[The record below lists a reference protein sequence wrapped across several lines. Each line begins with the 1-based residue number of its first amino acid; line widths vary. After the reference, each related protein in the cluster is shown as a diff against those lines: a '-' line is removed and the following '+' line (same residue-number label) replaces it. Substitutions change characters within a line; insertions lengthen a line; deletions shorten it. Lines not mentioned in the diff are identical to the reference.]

1 VIDAILPA
9 SACCAEAFADEAAQT
24 PFPEEMA
31 MVANAVDKRRREFVT
46 GRRCARDALRSLGIE
61 PAPILAGERGMPRW
75 PPGVVGSITHC
86 AGYRAAAVARSG
98 DLLAIGID
106 AEPDGPLPAGV
117 LDVVSLPAERGRLR
131 AQAEARPAVHWD
143 RVLFSAKESV
153 YKAWFP
159 LTRRWL
165 GFDEAEITLGTVDGT
180 VAGSVHGGADGSVD
194 GSVDGIAGGTVEARF
209 LVPGPVIGGQ
219 PLAGVSGRWMAR
231 DGLVLTAITVTPRA
245 TQWRPGQPG

>member
-1 VIDAILPA
+1 MINAILPA
-9 SACCAEAFADEAAQT
+9 SACCAEAFADEAGQT

-61 PAPILAGERGMPRW
+61 PAPILAGERGMPQW

-86 AGYRAAAVARSG
+86 AGYRGAAVARSR

-106 AEPDGPLPAGV
+106 AEPDGPLPDGV
-117 LDVVSLPAERGRLR
+117 LDVVSLPDERARLR
-131 AQAEARPAVHWD
+131 ALAEARPAVHWD
-143 RVLFSAKESV
+143 RLLFSAKESV

-159 LTRRWL
+159 LARRWL
-165 GFDEAEITLGTVDGT
+165 GFEEAEITLAAVDGPD
-180 VAGSVHGGADGSVD
+180 DGSVD
-194 GSVDGIAGGTVEARF
+194 GRGVGRGEGTVDGSPEGTVGGTVEARF

-219 PLAGVSGRWMAR
+219 PLAGLSGRWLAR
-231 DGLVLTAITVTPRA
+231 DGLVLTAITVPHS
-245 TQWRPGQPG
+245 P

>member
-1 VIDAILPA
+1 MINAILPA
-9 SACCAEAFADEAAQT
+9 SACCAEAFADEAGHT

-31 MVANAVDKRRREFVT
+31 KVANAVDKRRREFAT

-61 PAPILAGERGMPRW
+61 PAPILAGERGMPQW

-86 AGYRAAAVARSG
+86 AGYRAAAVARG
-98 DLLAIGID
+98 RDLLAIGID

-117 LDVVSLPAERGRLR
+117 LDVVSLPAERAWLQ
-131 AQAEARPAVHWD
+131 ALAEARPAVHWD

-153 YKAWFP
+153 YKPWFP
-159 LTRRWL
+159 LARRWL
-165 GFDEAEITLGTVDGT
+165 GFDEAEVTLGSDD
-180 VAGSVHGGADGSVD
+180 APVD
-194 GSVDGIAGGTVEARF
+194 GSVPGRVDGSGDGGAEGIASGTVEARF

-231 DGLVLTAITVTPRA
+231 DGLVLTAITVPHS
-245 TQWRPGQPG
+245 P

>member
-1 VIDAILPA
+1 VIKAILPA
-9 SACCAEAFADEAAQT
+9 SAGCAEAFADEAGQT

-31 MVANAVDKRRREFVT
+31 TVANAVDKRRREFAT
-46 GRRCARDALRSLGIE
+46 GRHCAHAALRSLGIE
-61 PAPILAGERGMPRW
+61 PAPILAGERGMPQW

-106 AEPDGPLPAGV
+106 AEPDGPLPDGV
-117 LDVVSLPAERGRLR
+117 LDIASLPAERARLR
-131 AQAEARPAVHWD
+131 ALAEARPAVHWD

-159 LTRRWL
+159 LARRWL
-165 GFDEAEITLGTVDGT
+165 GFDEAEITLGTVEGT
-180 VAGSVHGGADGSVD
+180 TG
-194 GSVDGIAGGTVEARF
+194 GIAVGIVEARF

-219 PLAGVSGRWMAR
+219 PLAGVSGRWLVR
-231 DGLVLTAITVTPRA
+231 DGLVLTAITVPCS
-245 TQWRPGQPG
+245 P

>member
-1 VIDAILPA
+1 VISAILPA
-9 SACCAEAFADEAAQT
+9 SACCAEAFADEAGQT

-31 MVANAVDKRRREFVT
+31 RVANAVDKRRREFTT
-46 GRRCARDALRSLGIE
+46 GRRCAHEALRSLGVQ
-61 PAPILAGERGMPRW
+61 PAPILAGERGMPQW

-86 AGYRAAAVARSG
+86 AGYRGAAVARSA
-98 DLLAIGID
+98 DLMAIGID

-117 LDVVSLPAERGRLR
+117 LDVVSLPPERDRLR
-131 AQAEARPAVHWD
+131 DLTEARPAVNWD

-165 GFDEAEITLGTVDGT
+165 GFEEAEITLAAVDGGDNGS
-180 VAGSVHGGADGSVD
+180 AGGVD
-194 GSVDGIAGGTVEARF
+194 GVAGGTVEARF

-219 PLAGVSGRWMAR
+219 PLAGVSGRWLAR
-231 DGLVLTAITVTPRA
+231 DGLVLTAITVAPPA
-245 TQWRPGQPG
+245 T

>member
-1 VIDAILPA
+1 VINAILPA
-9 SACCAEAFADEAAQT
+9 SACCAEAFADEAGQT

-31 MVANAVDKRRREFVT
+31 MVAKAVDKRRREFAT

-61 PAPILAGERGMPRW
+61 PAPILAGERGMPQW

-86 AGYRAAAVARSG
+86 AGYRGAAVARSG
-98 DLLAIGID
+98 DLVAIGID

-117 LDVVSLPAERGRLR
+117 LDLVSLPAERDRLR
-131 AQAEARPAVHWD
+131 TLAEAMPGIAWD

-159 LTRRWL
+159 LARRWL
-165 GFDEAEITLGTVDGT
+165 GFDEAEITLGPVDGG
-180 VAGSVHGGADGSVD
+180 VPGGG
-194 GSVDGIAGGTVEARF
+194 VDGIADGTVEARF
-209 LVPGPVIGGQ
+209 LVPGPVAGGQ

-231 DGLVLTAITVTPRA
+231 DGLVLTAIAVPRS
-245 TQWRPGQPG
+245 P